1 MKRCRCGIDERDCLR
16 QQQREQTSE
25 PCDDRLAARY
35 AELGI
40 TLCPDCEEPTHA
52 SESDDTGRCASC
64 RACYYCDHEAT
75 RDGIE
80 RDHDGNEKQRQVCD
94 DCGASS
100 DRAERLHRHLVR
112 EERI

>member
-1 MKRCRCGIDERDCLR
+1 MNRCRCGADERDCLR

-40 TLCPDCEEPTHA
+40 TLCPDCDEPTHA

-64 RACYYCDHEAT
+64 RACYYCDTEAT
-75 RDGIE
+75 RDGLHRWDEDTTTAIRVCE
-80 RDHDGNEKQRQVCD
+80 QCGDDG
-94 DCGASS
+94 
-100 DRAERLHRHLVR
+100 DRAQRLHQHLVR